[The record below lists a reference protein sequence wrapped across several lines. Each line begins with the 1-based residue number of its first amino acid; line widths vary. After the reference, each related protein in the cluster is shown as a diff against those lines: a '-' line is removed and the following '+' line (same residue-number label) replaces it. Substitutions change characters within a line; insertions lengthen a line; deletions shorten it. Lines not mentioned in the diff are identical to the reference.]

1 MTKAQGGDYCLFL
14 MTSSDSSFPPSF
26 LTTADL
32 SIPQISALFKT
43 AGSIKSHFQKHQQ
56 FPQLFTHNPVIALL
70 FFEASTRTRLSFEM
84 AINRLGGTCT
94 FFDGAS
100 KEGSSLIK
108 GETLDDTFWTV
119 HSMMPNAMV
128 VRCGDDFNLL
138 KASPKTEMPIVNAG
152 FGTHS
157 HPTQALLDTF
167 TMLEYLPSLEG
178 KNVLFIGDI
187 SHSRVAMSHMELLPR
202 LNAKVGV
209 VGPKEFTSSVT
220 LSESEGSL
228 GSHKDLS
235 VTKFEN
241 LNDAL
246 PWADVVIGL
255 RIQFERHGS
264 KAGFSLEAYTQK
276 YQLQKRHGNLL
287 KKDALL
293 FHPGPVNWGVE
304 FLPDVR
310 ELPHFKMWQQKQN
323 GVFVRAA
330 LLQSLLGKGK
340 MS

>member
-1 MTKAQGGDYCLFL
+1 MTKAMGGDYCLFL
-14 MTSSDSSFPPSF
+14 MTSFDSSFPPSF

-32 SIPQISALFKT
+32 SISQISELFKT

-56 FPQLFTHNPVIALL
+56 FPRLFTNNPVIALL

-138 KASPKTEMPIVNAG
+138 SASQKTEMPIVNAG

-157 HPTQALLDTF
+157 HPTQALLDIF
-167 TMLEYLPSLEG
+167 TMLEFLPSLEG
-178 KNVLFIGDI
+178 KHVLFIGDI

-202 LNAKVGV
+202 LKAKVGV
-209 VGPKEFTSSVT
+209 VGPKEFTSSV
-220 LSESEGSL
+220 LSNKTEGSAEI
-228 GSHKDLS
+228 
-235 VTKFEN
+235 TTFEN
-241 LNDAL
+241 LKDAL

-264 KAGFSLEAYTQK
+264 KEGFSLETYTQH
-276 YQLQKRHGNLL
+276 YQIQKRHGSLL
-287 KKDALL
+287 KKEALL